1 MENKRKRGRPRH
13 TKPSGKMQAI
23 LAYRLGYSFGSPNKV
38 TLRETAEQFGVS
50 KQYISQEERK
60 WTIDEN
66 REFVRRSAETPTVAE
81 NS

>member
-66 REFVRRSAETPTVAE
+66 RKFVRRSAETPTVAE